1 MYRIFH
7 LNIRLATLML
17 ALCFSL
23 HGLADNS
30 PTIYPFSGLNTI
42 NNGSTVVYLYNVDAV
57 GFVIGA
63 NDWGTQ
69 GTVTQYRKGYQFKVK
84 TNGSNYELIDRV
96 ESQDNSWKNM
106 FVDGGDGVFV
116 DRGDQAD
123 YTWTIEEISGTDTYR
138 IRSTKSSVSGKYLG
152 VKKDLSNGGRMGF
165 FDANDQTAAITWAFV
180 TEGNYHALTEDDKKT
195 VYIEEAST
203 WSATVTSG
211 LNEATYKLNTSG
223 DQLLTRDGTNMLN
236 PFYEYWISSNAKN
249 PLPDN
254 TFNHSQI
261 TGLEQGNYIIT
272 LRVRI
277 SGPTSRSKSGTVT
290 ITANGG
296 YGDEKK
302 ILNFSE
308 AQEYHNGDDNFNYV
322 YTEIRH
328 PVLVSEDGK
337 LNLSLSVH
345 DATFNWVVFK
355 DLRLLYEGKK
365 ITDFQHYE
373 GVVSEMGEAPDGLQV
388 NFKTNADDPRLKNGV
403 TLQRTHEYVHD
414 IYVMPGETHVLTPF
428 SDFEDRTM
436 YEDVYHRWYDYV
448 TDSLSANLFFGT
460 KQYAD
465 RFTFDSSKDGK
476 VPVGFRCID
485 TGGTINGDADASG
498 HSRVNHFPEGGA
510 LVYGFY
516 LSPRGNASD
525 AILTYGEI
533 DGNALHLTAGTYH
546 IKFNYTGWDYTP
558 VPFTFSL
565 YRKGNAAST
574 IIPSTTLTPTRCY
587 EHDSVAVDVDEYN
600 MTFNVENEGDYV
612 LNWTISKDKTQ
623 YTYDA
628 VLIGNLELIESNVI
642 TYGDKGYF
650 GGLSINNNRTS
661 GSKATYVAPNSSD
674 DIFDII
680 AIDVANRNDNALD
693 YIEGS
698 EGEFTLIEPTLQFRH
713 IFVIHNA
720 QVLAEQM
727 SASKQANGDYVGL
740 HRINLLCPE
749 ETPFQYRLDN
759 YEYRGWNGDLT
770 PTGYYYKSGE
780 GTYAPVYHY
789 LISIY
794 DKDQNL
800 IGSTTSRQAY
810 NASGSAIGS
819 SLGKEKVANPMQAK
833 EEEVCNKM
841 QDNLVY
847 TYKCI
852 NGYDRAIYLKKPTV
866 GTYTIRIFAINDNGT
881 GDYTPIN
888 IYGTSEPLL
897 LQEYELKVLPKKE
910 ASMVTEA
917 TLNDASQDATYAH
930 QRPAT
935 MRELYGEPTV
945 NVDFDDIIPD
955 DCVLDGNGD
964 GYYKWPWVW
973 ESSSYAFGY
982 DKRYDYNMYMIANR
996 NNQVPYK
1003 SNDATVYDRL
1013 YYDTNQTKKGFFYY
1027 ANAASDPSRMA
1038 VLNIGNNF
1046 CNGTRVFVSAWINE
1060 LNKFPETANVVFSFR
1075 GVAADGTETVLSS
1088 YVTGYVDGGHNSPT
1102 GYFNNSDHKIS
1113 DDRTKWMH
1121 VYYNFYPEIQTG
1133 QIFDHY
1139 IIAIENNSTSSDGA
1153 DYAIDD
1159 IEAYVCKPNLKALQ
1173 LKPVCNGDPSTM
1185 IQFTTDFDRLLNA
1198 LGIPEVTTAQE
1209 VKESIYYTVI
1219 DKNLYEKTYQQKL
1232 EEYGTGDD
1240 SWMAHRDAFLAATVK
1255 GMYYNGGS
1263 GTPESSFGWYDF
1275 SPYFEGNPENGNIL
1289 EQDSVSFL
1297 SHATRMELGGARILY
1312 FPSYS
1317 HTNDTKIKYGTQY
1330 WVIMSNDNYSINDEE
1345 PWTYFYPYDECA
1357 AISEFEVIFSGEIK
1371 IDGKLADLEGAQNI
1385 CANQRPKIQI
1395 DLNGIRQNGELM
1407 KTENAYFDW
1416 YFGPLYDPD
1425 PSTTG
1430 TDDLD
1435 HYYYNEEFKGQDL
1448 FHSLVEFRAAHPE
1461 VDEDSFNACSVTV
1474 NFTQEMK
1481 ACIQHFLDEGMIA
1494 LRKQT
1499 EFASTYDAFSE
1510 PLSSSYDSDHP
1521 RVVVMTAIP
1530 INPEPDDETIEFCLD
1545 AFQITIPVS
1554 TRTPA
1559 LKNGDDSGAVPYPGK
1574 MRDVPLRIGLKEL
1587 KKCCTLT
1594 DLKDSGYNYLIMPLR
1609 DVSPVTA
1616 NVSELVQKSGDDL
1629 VYLVDSNDPNV
1640 AEGKS
1645 GARVVAT
1652 YDDGT
1657 TPMED
1662 VIYYVGKVSDI
1673 TAKKWTRGT
1682 DDNPVNVCHLAFF
1695 DTMKFR
1701 EGYWYTI
1708 KFNFI
1713 EGDGVSSDENYDVC
1727 PGEVLCTIKVVPE
1740 YQMWTGEVD
1749 GNWNNDGNWRRVT
1762 KEELLNP
1769 SSISDELITDATTDP
1784 NGNEASF
1791 VPADFTKVII
1801 PAAPTNIPVLY
1812 GLRDADNL
1820 QVVSY
1825 SGGSGESY
1833 FIKYLTADEEART
1846 DETNDAVKDYYTVIG
1861 AASDTINFDMASEVL
1876 GDGNVACRS
1885 WYDHTCDEI
1894 HFNSGAKMVGQQYLH
1909 YNKAW
1914 ADLELKPARWYTV
1927 SMPLVNIVSGDFYL
1941 PTDGA
1946 RQKTPLFE
1954 PITYETELNDRFK
1967 PAVYQRTWNA
1977 KDANVWHLD
1986 NSVTDAANKLM
1997 LDWSHVYN
2005 ETNVNYSAGIGFSIK
2020 PDVSRLDPSKQPDNV
2035 LFRFPKADTKYTYYS
2050 EGNTNGNVK
2059 EDVAV
2064 PTDLLTGGDRTYRLA
2079 DFTSA
2084 FSQGV
2089 GENTAGGNK
2098 YFLIGNPFI
2107 CDLDMEKFFEQN
2119 TRLEKKYWM
2128 LTENGQRV
2136 TVMDASDG
2144 LITTDEDGK
2153 LLQPTVAPFQSFFV
2167 EIKGDDSAK
2176 MDTICPV
2183 FNSTMMVVPSEIPA
2197 SNDDNNA
2204 KTRAV
2209 TSSSAGLLRVTTTDN
2224 FGHESI
2230 MILADGRQR
2239 HTAGA
2244 ETLFDSN
2251 LADEPTVYAVIR
2263 SLAMTIGEVTEGD
2276 TIPIGI
2282 TGCREDVELNIS
2294 GVDGFAQDLHIFD
2307 ALTGVSQPLTS
2318 NITLSQIGNG
2328 VRYYLLSPKNDTEVA
2343 DFAAPTVSV
2352 DGTQLTITAPTG
2364 HELHDVSIH
2373 SADGICHLTEA
2384 NAGQQISTRLPAD
2397 IYIVR
2402 LQCNKSS
2409 YSYKLC
2415 IKE

>member
-1 MYRIFH
+1 
-7 LNIRLATLML
+7 ML

-63 NDWGTQ
+63 NDWDTQ
-69 GTVTQYRKGYQFKVK
+69 GTVTQDRKGYQFKVSVE
-84 TNGSNYELIDRV
+84 NSNYVLNNRV
-96 ESQDNSWKNM
+96 ETKGDDVWDKM
-106 FVDGGDGVFV
+106 FVDGTNVFV
-116 DRGDQAD
+116 NAEGREN
-123 YTWTIEEISGTDTYR
+123 YTWTIEQIGSTNTYH
-138 IRSTKSSVSGKYLG
+138 IKSTKSDVSGKYLG

-223 DQLLTRDGTNMLN
+223 DQLLTKDGTNMLN
-236 PFYEYWISSNAKN
+236 PFYEYWISSALN

-308 AQEYHNGDDNFNYV
+308 AQEYHNGSDNFNYV

-373 GVVSEMGEAPDGLQV
+373 GVVSEMGEAPDGL
-388 NFKTNADDPRLKNGV
+388 KTDYKTHVDDPRINEGV
-403 TLQRTHEYVHD
+403 TLQRAHEYTHD
-414 IYVMPGETHVLTPF
+414 IYLLPGQTYDLEPF
-428 SDFEDRTM
+428 SDFHSVTM
-436 YEDVYHRWYDYV
+436 YEDVYHRWYDYK
-448 TDSLSANLFFGT
+448 TDESSPRLFKYATEYFNFDDIPASSAPRGFVLHDNTNGTVSDGAANLDGSRKHKFADGGDLVHVIYLCSRGDGAGYAT
-460 KQYAD
+460 YGEDDETDKQLYLQPGKYRISFSYTGWEA
-465 RFTFDSSKDGK
+465 SKTQFNFK
-476 VPVGFRCID
+476 FYK
-485 TGGTINGDADASG
+485 SG
-498 HSRVNHFPEGGA
+498 NEAGA
-510 LVYGFY
+510 LV
-516 LSPRGNASD
+516 ND
-525 AILTYGEI
+525 
-533 DGNALHLTAGTYH
+533 N
-546 IKFNYTGWDYTP
+546 
-558 VPFTFSL
+558 
-565 YRKGNAAST
+565 
-574 IIPSTTLTPTRCY
+574 LTPTACHY
-587 EHDSVAVDVDEYN
+587 NTDVVYDEDNYSKEITITSAGNYVMKWSVNAGWSGIAFGNIKFQTSV
-600 MTFNVENEGDYV
+600 VELEDAEG
-612 LNWTISKDKTQ
+612 NKK
-623 YTYDA
+623 
-628 VLIGNLELIESNVI
+628 GN
-642 TYGDKGYF
+642 F
-650 GGLSINNNRTS
+650 GGKAIDVERTS
-661 GSKATYVAPNSSD
+661 ACIAKYTAPNSD
-674 DIFDII
+674 DEIFDVI
-680 AIDVANRNDNALD
+680 AIDVANALPD
-693 YIEGS
+693 DHYIQGTNYI
-698 EGEFTLIEPTLQFRH
+698 TLKEPTLQYRH

-720 QVLAEQM
+720 KKKADELNEQSDPAKTNTNVIRM
-727 SASKQANGDYVGL
+727 M
-740 HRINLLCPE
+740 CPE
-749 ETPFQYRLDN
+749 NTPFQYRLEN
-759 YEYRGWNGDLT
+759 FEYRGWGSSAK
-770 PTGYYYKSGE
+770 PTGYYHKTGDD
-780 GTYAPVYHY
+780 TYEPVYHY
-789 LISIY
+789 RVEIRKGTKIDNGDNSYYSYNTI
-794 DKDQNL
+794 
-800 IGSTTSRQAY
+800 IGSTAGNHSY
-810 NASGSAIGS
+810 GSSGDVIGS
-819 SLGKEKVANPMQAK
+819 HNKTFVSSPLHG
-833 EEEVCNKM
+833 EEETLCNNM
-841 QDNLVY
+841 IDSLVY
-847 TYKCI
+847 TYKCT
-852 NGYDRAIYLKKPTV
+852 NGYDAALYLKKPKV
-866 GTYTIRIFAINDNGT
+866 GHYLIRVYAINANDANS
-881 GDYTPIN
+881 YTDIKT
-888 IYGTSEPLL
+888 YDSSTSNYTSNNLILE
-897 LQEYELKVLPKKE
+897 EIELEVLPKKQ
-910 ASMVTEA
+910 ANMVDEA
-917 TLNDASQDATYAH
+917 TMKADGFEFKY
-930 QRPAT
+930 QRPEN
-935 MRELYGEPTV
+935 MLDEYGEPTTVV
-945 NVDFDDIIPD
+945 NFDNIQAGD
-955 DCVLDGNGD
+955 VVADGNGD
-964 GYYKWPWVW
+964 GYYKWPWDW
-973 ESSSYAFGY
+973 ESSSYGFGY
-982 DKRYDYNMYMIANR
+982 DQRYDYNMYVVTNR
-996 NNQVPYK
+996 SKVTPYK
-1003 SNDATVYDRL
+1003 ASDDIYDRL
-1013 YYDTNQTKKGFFYY
+1013 YADTNGEKKGFFLY
-1027 ANAASDPSRMA
+1027 ANAATDPTRMV
-1038 VLNIGNNF
+1038 VLNIGNDL
-1046 CNGTRVFVSAWINE
+1046 CIGSRIYVSAWINE
-1060 LNKFPETANVVFSFR
+1060 FNIWPETANVVFSFK
-1075 GVAADGTETVLSS
+1075 GVKKDGSEVSLNN
-1088 YVTGYVDGGHNSPT
+1088 YVSGYVPGGCNSENGFINIPNEPNWE
-1102 GYFNNSDHKIS
+1102 NNSYTSPDYRK
-1113 DDRTKWMH
+1113 KWMH
-1121 VYYNFYPEIQTG
+1121 IYYYFDPQFDQNTTNS
-1133 QIFDHY
+1133 FDHF
-1139 IIAIENNSTSSDGA
+1139 IISLENNCTGSSGA

-1159 IEAYVCKPNLKALQ
+1159 IRAFVCKPELKAFQ
-1173 LKPVCNGDPSTM
+1173 EKPICNGDPSTK
-1185 IQFTTDFDRLLNA
+1185 IDFVADFDRLLSATAIQEKNA
-1198 LGIPEVTTAQE
+1198 SASAQC
-1209 VKESIYYTVI
+1209 YYAII
-1219 DKNLYEKTYQQKL
+1219 DKTVYEKTYQEKL
-1232 EEYGTGDD
+1232 LNYQDDDPDKYNKAHKEAYLAAVVKGIYYNDGDGVATTEYG
-1240 SWMAHRDAFLAATVK
+1240 
-1255 GMYYNGGS
+1255 
-1263 GTPESSFGWYDF
+1263 WYKFD
-1275 SPYFEGNPENGNIL
+1275 PYFEGNKSYSELTEEEKKTETSGEVSGINRYLHFP
-1289 EQDSVSFL
+1289 SVSSL
-1297 SHATRMELGGARILY
+1297 
-1312 FPSYS
+1312 
-1317 HTNDTKIKYGTQY
+1317 NDTKIHYGNKYWIILSHSKVVTDDEY
-1330 WVIMSNDNYSINDEE
+1330 WTHFD
-1345 PWTYFYPYDECA
+1345 PYDECA
-1357 AISEFEVIFSGEIK
+1357 AISEFEVFFSGEIK

-1448 FHSLVEFRAAHPE
+1448 FHSLVEFRAANPE
-1461 VDEDSFNACSVTV
+1461 VDEDSFNACSLTD

-1559 LKNGDDSGAVPYPGK
+1559 LKNGDDSGAVPYPSK

-1594 DLKDSGYNYLIMPLR
+1594 DLNDTGFNYLIMPLR

-1616 NVSELVQKSGDDL
+1616 NVSELVQKSKDDL

-1640 AEGKS
+1640 AEGES

-1695 DTMKFR
+1695 KTMKFR

-1769 SSISDELITDATTDP
+1769 SSVSDELITDATTDS

-1801 PAAPTNIPVLY
+1801 PATPTNIPVLY

-1825 SGGSGESY
+1825 SGGSGDSF
-1833 FIKYLTADEEART
+1833 FIRYMTADEEART

-2020 PDVSRLDPSKQPDNV
+2020 PDVSRLDSSKQPDNV

-2197 SNDDNNA
+2197 GNDDNNA

-2276 TIPIGI
+2276 TILIGI